1 MINSVKTKDEI
12 WFCDME
18 NQLCSCYMTTY
29 KTLSLLRI
37 CSIER
42 WDDIIATSID
52 NHLDVL
58 VHKPLIYIGRAS
70 NMLMVG
76 FGKAYNVRD
85 VNGNTVHKSQFD
97 LHVQS
102 SWRINNRQKKDII
115 VASSDFYSPCSLMKW
130 SNEFE

>member
-1 MINSVKTKDEI
+1 
-12 WFCDME
+12 
-18 NQLCSCYMTTY
+18 MTTY

-76 FGKAYNVRD
+76 FGKVYNVRD